1 MTCEEG
7 ANGQKVHTLHWGSL
21 WTKKSWTSRGL
32 ESEQE
37 AAGKDSSWLSQT
49 IAIRTLKVS
58 GCHYSAQM
66 TIRVWSCLADPGG
79 SVDQY
84 FEAETGKGLRDL
96 GKLWGNHLPSTTM
109 KSCGPDSHVMVRRR
123 MAGKMEVSVLKRPS
137 HSKTQIKPEGI
148 GRLSMIKLSFHF
160 PLFPCYPDG

>member
-1 MTCEEG
+1 MTSEEG
-7 ANGQKVHTLHWGSL
+7 ANGQKVCILHWGHL
-21 WTKKSWTSRGL
+21 WTKKSWTSQSL

-37 AAGKDSSWLSQT
+37 AAGKDSSWLSHM
-49 IAIRTLKVS
+49 IAIRTLKVN

-66 TIRVWSCLADPGG
+66 SIWLHLSDPGG

-84 FEAETGKGLRDL
+84 FEAETSKGLKDL
-96 GKLWGNHLPSTTM
+96 GRLWGNHLPSTTM
-109 KSCGPDSHVMVRRR
+109 KSCGPDSYVMVRRR
-123 MAGKMEVSVLKRPS
+123 MAGKREVSVLKRPS

-160 PLFPCYPDG
+160 PFFPCYPDG

>member
-7 ANGQKVHTLHWGSL
+7 ANGQKVHTFHWGNL
-21 WTKKSWTSRGL
+21 WTKKCWTSWGL

-37 AAGKDSSWLSQT
+37 ATGKDILWLSQM

-66 TIRVWSCLADPGG
+66 TIRVWSCLKDPGG
-79 SVDQY
+79 SVDQ
-84 FEAETGKGLRDL
+84 FSEAETSKDLKDL
-96 GKLWGNHLPSTTM
+96 GRLWGNHLPSTTI

-123 MAGKMEVSVLKRPS
+123 MAGKREVSVLRRPS
-137 HSKTQIKPEGI
+137 HSKTQIKAEGI
-148 GRLSMIKLSFHF
+148 GTL
-160 PLFPCYPDG
+160 